1 MTRIGMGSLILIAT
15 VVVVFGFLRSDQ
27 TPRAMLQFIA
37 LYVVGVVSPAIWTYK
52 LHHALRPTDRRTRA
66 LGWSPLV
73 VGSTT
78 IVIGLAMFA

>member
-1 MTRIGMGSLILIAT
+1 
-15 VVVVFGFLRSDQ
+15 
-27 TPRAMLQFIA
+27 MLQFIA

-66 LGWSPLV
+66 LAWSPLV